1 MALVVA
7 MALVPVREEFGGAN
21 VAIVL
26 VIIIIAAAA
35 GGRLAGGVTGLV
47 AAMAFNFLH
56 TEPYLSLRIHA
67 GRDVFTVVLL
77 VVVGLIV
84 GQLAQ
89 VYGGTRKRSE
99 QRLADGEVLERVARL
114 VAEDAPAPAVWEA
127 VRAGLIDVL
136 HLADCRFEPGPEAGR
151 VHIGRSGRILAN
163 QLEFAGDGFALPP
176 EGAELPVVFAGERI
190 GGIMLVPRP
199 HEGSQR
205 EDRRMA
211 VARNDLFA
219 SATHAV
225 RPRWAAV
232 VSSKIRCPACPA
244 LRPRQRLQRSRHSPR
259 LLVPSRSG
267 NTVGRCSIHLTRLNR
282 FTYVRACRSLYLRFV
297 VVVASHNAR
306 LDSCWLAGPWQERN
320 CTSWMDEASPGRTPG
335 DAVKEEA

>member
-1 MALVVA
+1 MRRRRPDVVKHNDAQPPPETPSPPGLAASIGAFTALVVA
-7 MALVPVREEFGGAN
+7 MVLVPVREEFGGAN

-67 GRDVFTVVLL
+67 GRDVFTVALL

-99 QRLADGEVLERVARL
+99 QRLADGEVLERAARL
-114 VAEDAPAPAVWEA
+114 LAEDAPAPEVWEA

-136 HLADCRFEPGPEAGR
+136 HLADCRFESGPEAGR
-151 VHIGRSGRILAN
+151 VHIGKSGRILAN

-176 EGAELPVVFAGERI
+176 EGAELAVVFAGERI
-190 GGIMLVPRP
+190 GGILLVPRP
-199 HEGSQR
+199 HEGSPR

-211 VARNDLFA
+211 VALADLLAVTLAHRPEPIDRA
-219 SATHAV
+219 ST
-225 RPRWAAV
+225 P
-232 VSSKIRCPACPA
+232 PEGG
-244 LRPRQRLQRSRHSPR
+244 LR
-259 LLVPSRSG
+259 G
-267 NTVGRCSIHLTRLNR
+267 
-282 FTYVRACRSLYLRFV
+282 
-297 VVVASHNAR
+297 
-306 LDSCWLAGPWQERN
+306 
-320 CTSWMDEASPGRTPG
+320 
-335 DAVKEEA
+335 

>member
-1 MALVVA
+1 VKHIDAQPPPETPSPPGLAASIGAFTALVVA
-7 MALVPVREEFGGAN
+7 MALVPVREQFGGAN

-99 QRLADGEVLERVARL
+99 QRLADGQVLERVARL
-114 VAEDAPAPAVWEA
+114 VAEDAPAPEVWAA

-136 HLADCRFEPGPEAGR
+136 RLADCHFELGPDTGR
-151 VHIGRSGRILAN
+151 VHIGRNGRILAD
-163 QLEFAGDGFALPP
+163 QLEFASDGFALPP
-176 EGAELPVVFAGERI
+176 EGADLPVVFAGERI

-211 VARNDLFA
+211 VALADLLAATLAHRPEPIDGA
-219 SATHAV
+219 ST
-225 RPRWAAV
+225 P
-232 VSSKIRCPACPA
+232 PEGG
-244 LRPRQRLQRSRHSPR
+244 LR
-259 LLVPSRSG
+259 G
-267 NTVGRCSIHLTRLNR
+267 
-282 FTYVRACRSLYLRFV
+282 
-297 VVVASHNAR
+297 
-306 LDSCWLAGPWQERN
+306 
-320 CTSWMDEASPGRTPG
+320 
-335 DAVKEEA
+335 